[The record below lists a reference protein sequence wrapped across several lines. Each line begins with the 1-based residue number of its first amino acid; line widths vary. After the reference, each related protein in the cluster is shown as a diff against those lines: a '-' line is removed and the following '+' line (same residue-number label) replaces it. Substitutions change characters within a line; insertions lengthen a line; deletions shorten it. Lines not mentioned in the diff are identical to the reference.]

1 VQLTTPTQLSIII
14 PTLNEASSL
23 PLLLNDL
30 QKQKGI
36 SFEIIIGDGGSTDT
50 TRAIAESHGARF
62 AAAARG
68 RGAQMNAAVPLAA
81 GELLLFLHADS
92 RINDSTLLLSSV
104 QALTSEESWQ
114 DAVAGHFSLRFIRTT
129 SQNST
134 GFRFAEEKSALNRP
148 NTTNGDQGLL
158 ISRKLFN
165 QLGGFDTTLPFL
177 EDQRIA
183 EKIRSKGRWITLPGS
198 LETSA
203 RRFEAEGF
211 HRRYILMSMMMGLF
225 SVGEEIFFQ
234 RAPEVYRSQQDT
246 GRLLLAP
253 FFKLI
258 FRLML
263 DDWGFYGSI
272 RVFYR
277 LGRYI
282 RQNSWQMFFFIDVFL
297 RPHLGKSRY
306 PFLNFH
312 DRIFAP
318 CTNFR
323 PFNALAGVLCFLWFI
338 CVLAPLFKLF
348 DRCGSGVTSAVALF
362 VRRPLPGRVK
372 TRLAREIGD
381 EQACSFYRSMVLDAL
396 NAGVGSGAALNLFH
410 DGVDED
416 ELPSE
421 WLKGVNGTFAQHG
434 DSIGDKMAAAFKLL
448 FSKGVQRVALFGSD
462 IPGIN
467 AELLKSV
474 LLALERYDV
483 AIIPAV
489 DGGYCLIAINRGK
502 FSERIFK
509 DIEWSSENV
518 LRTTLERCEECGL
531 LVSLLEAM
539 QDIDTIDDLHEYCRQ
554 PSLTAVASN
563 AWLAEE
569 GHLQEMVSS
578 L

>member
-14 PTLNEASSL
+14 PTLNEATSL
-23 PLLLNDL
+23 PLILNDL

-36 SFEIIIGDGGSTDT
+36 SFEIIIGDGGSTDA
-50 TRAIAESHGARF
+50 TRAIAGSHGARF

-68 RGAQMNAAVPLAA
+68 RGAQMNAATALAA

-92 RINDSTLLLSSV
+92 RIKDSTLLLSAL
-104 QALTSEESWQ
+104 QALTSEDSWQ

-158 ISRKLFN
+158 ISRQFFN

-183 EKIRSKGRWITLPGS
+183 EKIRSTGRWITLPGC

-211 HRRYILMSMMMGLF
+211 HRRYILMSMMMGLY

-234 RAPEVYRSQQDT
+234 RAPEVYRAQQDT
-246 GRLLLAP
+246 GRLFLAP

-258 FRLML
+258 FRLMRY
-263 DDWGFYGSI
+263 DWGFYGSI
-272 RVFYR
+272 LVFYR

-282 RQNSWQMFFFIDVFL
+282 RQNSWQMFFFIDVCL
-297 RPHLGKSRY
+297 RPLLGKSRY

-312 DRIFAP
+312 DRFFAP
-318 CTNFR
+318 CTNFK
-323 PFNALAGVLCFLWFI
+323 PFNALAGVLCFFWFI
-338 CVLAPLFKLF
+338 CVLAPLFMLLN
-348 DRCGSGVTSAVALF
+348 RCSSGVTSAVALF
-362 VRRPLPGRVK
+362 VRRPLPGLVK
-372 TRLAREIGD
+372 TRLALEIGD

-448 FSKGVQRVALFGSD
+448 FSIGIQRVALFGSD
-462 IPGIN
+462 IPGVD
-467 AELLKSV
+467 AELLKSA
-474 LLALERYDV
+474 LFALERYDV
-483 AIIPAV
+483 AIVPAV
-489 DGGYCLIAINRGK
+489 DGGYCVIAINNRK
-502 FSERIFK
+502 FTERIFK

-518 LRTTLERCEECGL
+518 LSSTMKRCRECGL
-531 LVSLLEAM
+531 RVKLLESCS
-539 QDIDTIDDLHEYCRQ
+539 DIDTLEDLLAYCQ
-554 PSLTAVASN
+554 KPSKTAVASN
-563 AWLAEE
+563 VWLRE
-569 GHLQEMVSS
+569 GGYLGTDNK
-578 L
+578 